1 MYVTY
6 MDLVQ
11 IGTLI
16 VTLIDLF
23 YQMFKDRK

>member
-23 YQMFKDRK
+23 YQIHKGRK

>member
-16 VTLIDLF
+16 VSLMNLF
-23 YQMFKDRK
+23 YHIFKDRK